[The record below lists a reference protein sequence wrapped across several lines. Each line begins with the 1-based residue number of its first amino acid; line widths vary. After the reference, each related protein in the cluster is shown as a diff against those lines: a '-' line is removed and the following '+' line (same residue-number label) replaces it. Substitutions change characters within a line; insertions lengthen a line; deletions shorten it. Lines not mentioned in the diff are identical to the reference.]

1 MTFAYQPRRPA
12 QSRTL
17 PIRGLPYHLTQWGTP
32 QPGQPVLLMMHGFM
46 DVGASFQFVVDA
58 LAALGDERCIIAP
71 DWRGFGLT
79 PGQAGADAYW
89 FADYVGDLDAL
100 ADALSPDT
108 PFDLLGHSMGGNVV
122 MTYGGV
128 RPRRIRRLINL
139 EGFGL
144 PDHPAAEAPQ
154 RLLTWLEELKVPQTL
169 RPYASQAD
177 VAKRLCKNNPRISP
191 DKAQW
196 LAGHWA
202 GQRADGLWH
211 VHADAAH
218 RRINPVPYKAAEA
231 IATWQ
236 AISAPLL
243 WVQGAETRQ
252 DAHWGGRYGH
262 AEFQA
267 RLAHVR
273 DVQQVHLPNAGHM
286 LHHDQPEA
294 LAEALARFLA

>member
-1 MTFAYQPRRPA
+1 M
-12 QSRTL
+12 
-17 PIRGLPYHLTQWGTP
+17 
-32 QPGQPVLLMMHGFM
+32 
-46 DVGASFQFVVDA
+46 
-58 LAALGDERCIIAP
+58 IAP
-71 DWRGFGLT
+71 DWRGFGLSDS
-79 PGQAGADAYW
+79 PQADTYW
-89 FADYVGDLDAL
+89 FPDYLADLDAL
-100 ADALSPDT
+100 LDTLYPDQAI
-108 PFDLLGHSMGGNVV
+108 DLVGHSMGGNVV
-122 MTYGGV
+122 MLYAGV
-128 RPRRIRRLINL
+128 RPERIRRLVNL

-144 PDHPAAEAPQ
+144 PDLPAAEAPQ
-154 RLLTWLEELKVPQTL
+154 RLLTWLEELKVPQIL

-177 VAKRLCKNNPRISP
+177 VAKRLCKNNPRISA

-202 GQRADGLWH
+202 GQQADGLWH

-218 RRINPVPYKAAEA
+218 RRINPVPYKADEA

-252 DAHWGGRYGH
+252 DAHWGGRYSH

-273 DVQQVHLPNAGHM
+273 DVRTGYSATVTHFGCAPATPASG
-286 LHHDQPEA
+286 A
-294 LAEALARFLA
+294 VTLAAATGAAMTS